1 MRNRGVRERMWLPA
15 EVEFVSR
22 HYGERGGRWVAR
34 ALARSVD
41 SVTSFARRLGLRAP
55 RSRIGQARPGVTR
68 AATAPRPEGPGAGS
82 A

>member
-1 MRNRGVRERMWLPA
+1 MRNRGVRERVWSPA

-22 HYGERGGRWVAR
+22 HYGVRGGRWVAR

-41 SVTSFARRLGLRAP
+41 SVTSVARRLGLRAP
-55 RSRIGQARPGVTR
+55 CARTTRDRPGVTR
-68 AATAPRPEGPGAGS
+68 AGTAPPPGGPGAGS